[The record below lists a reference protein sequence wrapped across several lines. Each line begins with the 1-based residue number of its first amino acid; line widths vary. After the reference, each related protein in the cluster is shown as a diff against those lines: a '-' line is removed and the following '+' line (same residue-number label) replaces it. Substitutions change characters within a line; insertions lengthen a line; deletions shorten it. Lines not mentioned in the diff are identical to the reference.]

1 MDDHGDAKTFR
12 PSSGIEVHDIS
23 KTYRVGEVRVQ
34 ALRHV
39 SLVIAP
45 GEFVFVTGR
54 NGAGK
59 STLLNCLATLEQPD
73 EGRIA
78 IAGTEVTQMT
88 SAGRS
93 ALRARQIGYVFQQ
106 RGLLAE
112 LTALENVMLPAMMRM
127 SSRDARRLATVLL
140 GQVGIADRADHL
152 PGQLSGGQQQR
163 TAIARALINDPAIL
177 FVDEPT
183 ASLDT
188 TASREV
194 LEIFDRLNRALGY
207 TIVMVSH
214 EETDAR
220 HARRLV
226 RMSDGDIVEDRPL
239 S

>member
-1 MDDHGDAKTFR
+1 MTDRREQAQ
-12 PSSGIEVHDIS
+12 PSGIEARGVS
-23 KTYRVGEVRVQ
+23 KTYRVGDVPVR
-34 ALRHV
+34 ALQHV
-39 SLVIAP
+39 SLSIAP
-45 GEFVFVTGR
+45 GEFLFVTGR

-73 EGRIA
+73 EGRIT
-78 IAGTEVTQMT
+78 IDGTEITQM
-88 SAGRS
+88 SRAERA
-93 ALRARQIGYVFQQ
+93 ALRADRIGYVFQQ
-106 RGLLAE
+106 RALLAE
-112 LTALENVMLPAMMRM
+112 LTALENVMLPAMTRVPAVE
-127 SSRDARRLATVLL
+127 ARRRAQALLERVGLAA
-140 GQVGIADRADHL
+140 QADHL

-163 TAIARALINDPAIL
+163 TAIARAIANDPAIL

-194 LEIFDRLNRALGY
+194 LELFERLNRAHGY

-220 HARRLV
+220 HAKRFI
-226 RMSDGDIVEDRPL
+226 RMSDGEIVDDRRL